1 MKNNQE
7 SEKVLEKEIEDEI
20 NKMSLDELLYLEL
33 NPNQFIYSKLSSQI
47 ENIKKLEK
55 EVNSMKDEFS
65 LMKFQ
70 KLDVDDKLKEQYENS
85 YKKINKLLEEKNKLE
100 YKLTKKEFIN
110 QFSSELKK
118 FNNPDECLYKWKGGK
133 INYNEFKKQFS
144 ELGKGKNYYYYK
156 LIYDKINS

>member
-7 SEKVLEKEIEDEI
+7 SEKILEKEIQDEI
-20 NKMSLDELLYLEL
+20 DKMSLDELLYLEL

-70 KLDVDDKLKEQYENS
+70 KLDVDDKLKEQYENN
-85 YKKINKLLEEKNKLE
+85 YKTINKLLEEKNKLE
-100 YKLTKKEFIN
+100 YKLTKKEFID
-110 QFSSELKK
+110 QFRAELKK
-118 FNNPDECLYKWKGGK
+118 NHPDEYLNKWKDGK

>member
-47 ENIKKLEK
+47 ENIRKLEK

-85 YKKINKLLEEKNKLE
+85 YKKINNLFSKIMHT
-100 YKLTKKEFIN
+100 YFYIN
-110 QFSSELKK
+110 
-118 FNNPDECLYKWKGGK
+118 
-133 INYNEFKKQFS
+133 I
-144 ELGKGKNYYYYK
+144 
-156 LIYDKINS
+156 

>member
-7 SEKVLEKEIEDEI
+7 SEKVLEKEIQDEI
-20 NKMSLDELLYLEL
+20 DKMSLDELLYLEL

-70 KLDVDDKLKEQYENS
+70 KLDVDDKLKEQYENN
-85 YKKINKLLEEKNKLE
+85 YKTINKLLEEKNKLE
-100 YKLTKKEFIN
+100 YKLTKKEFID
-110 QFSSELKK
+110 QFRAELKK
-118 FNNPDECLYKWKGGK
+118 NHPDEYLNKWKDGK

>member
-1 MKNNQE
+1 MKDNQE

-33 NPNQFIYSKLSSQI
+33 NPNQFIYSKLNSQI
-47 ENIKKLEK
+47 ENIRKLEK

-70 KLDVDDKLKEQYENS
+70 KLDVDDKLKEQYENN
-85 YKKINKLLEEKNKLE
+85 YKTINKLLEEKNKLE
-100 YKLTKKEFIN
+100 YKLTKKEFID
-110 QFSSELKK
+110 QFRAELKK
-118 FNNPDECLYKWKGGK
+118 NHPDEYLNKWKDGK

>member
-7 SEKVLEKEIEDEI
+7 SEKVLEKEIEEEI
-20 NKMSLDELLYLEL
+20 DKMSMDELLYLEL
-33 NPNQFIYSKLSSQI
+33 NPNQYIYSKLKSQI
-47 ENIKKLEK
+47 ENIKTLEK

-70 KLDVDDKLKEQYENS
+70 KLNVDDKLKEQYEKN
-85 YKKINKLLEEKNKLE
+85 YKTVNKLFDEKNKLE
-100 YKLTKKEFIN
+100 NKLTKNEFIN
-110 QFSSELKK
+110 KFNDELKN
-118 FNNPDECLYKWKGGK
+118 FNNPDECLNKWKDGK

-156 LIYDKINS
+156 LIYDKIKS

>member
-7 SEKVLEKEIEDEI
+7 SEKVLEKEIQDEI
-20 NKMSLDELLYLEL
+20 DKMSLDELLYLEL

-70 KLDVDDKLKEQYENS
+70 KLDVDDKLKEQYENNN
-85 YKKINKLLEEKNKLE
+85 KTINKLLEEKNKLE
-100 YKLTKKEFIN
+100 YKLTKKEFID
-110 QFSSELKK
+110 QFRAELKK
-118 FNNPDECLYKWKGGK
+118 NHPDEYLNKWKDGK